1 MQDPN
6 KLQLEIDIKH
16 LIIESL
22 ALEDIEVE
30 DIDTQ
35 QALFNGGLELDSIDA
50 LELGV
55 ALKNKYQISI
65 KNENEEDIQKQL
77 SIDLRIFED
86 YNILFIILG
95 IWREKNR
102 LSP

>member
-1 MQDPN
+1 MQDQN
-6 KLQLEIDIKH
+6 NQQLETEIKH

-35 QALFNGGLELDSIDA
+35 KALFNDGLELDSIDA

-65 KNENEEDIQKQL
+65 KDENEEDIQKHFFSVASL
-77 SIDLRIFED
+77 AA
-86 YNILFIILG
+86 FIQS
-95 IWREKNR
+95 KQ
-102 LSP
+102 S

>member
-6 KLQLEIDIKH
+6 KRLLEAEIKL

-22 ALEDIEVE
+22 ALEDIEVA
-30 DIDTQ
+30 DIDTEKP
-35 QALFNGGLELDSIDA
+35 LFNDGLELDSIDA

-65 KNENEEDIQKQL
+65 KNENEEDIQKHFFSVASL
-77 SIDLRIFED
+77 AA
-86 YNILFIILG
+86 FIQS
-95 IWREKNR
+95 KQ
-102 LSP
+102 S